1 LSFQKSHPIT
11 SKHTHN
17 PNSMLSDV
25 ISVEM
30 EKALYAFLVNLTQNR
45 FHFVNRN
52 PERPQKLLLYD
63 RFGIPYNINA
73 VIADESMRPL
83 ILIEV
88 EFIRHNRHSLEKSS
102 PMCTAHPALR
112 RRYASIRSS
121 IAVLA
126 GSWSSS
132 SIAMMKSHDLNVF
145 LIPFSHIC
153 DLLAQ
158 HNINFD
164 WDEKD
169 RETALTAW
177 ARYAALTDEQKA
189 NIGVEMINSIKAE
202 LETLVLNIL
211 DDQADRQISKVEI
224 ELHSNLGEVRVYE
237 FETILEAV
245 EFLNSTELQNFFIV
259 SDSLTLFDPPP
270 QFEDDEV

>member
-1 LSFQKSHPIT
+1 MSNNIQ
-11 SKHTHN
+11 N
-17 PNSMLSDV
+17 PGSALGEA
-25 ISVEM
+25 IGAEM
-30 EKALYAFLVNLTQNR
+30 EKAINVFLSNLVESHG
-45 FHFVNRN
+45 FYFISKS
-52 PERPQKLLLYD
+52 PIKDKKKLLMYD
-63 RFGIPYNINA
+63 KFGTPYNIDA
-73 VIADESMRPL
+73 VIANESLQPI
-83 ILIEV
+83 ILV
-88 EFIRHNRHSLEKSS
+88 ESKYIRYKKHNRDKGSWV
-102 PMCTAHPALR
+102 CTAHPALR

-132 SIAMMKSHDLNVF
+132 SIAMMKSHDINVF
-145 LIPFSHIC
+145 LIPFSRIC
-153 DLLAQ
+153 DLLAE
-158 HNINFD
+158 HNIDFD

-177 ARYAALTDEQKA
+177 ARYAALTDKQQA
-189 NIGVEMINSIKAE
+189 NIGVEMINSIKTE

-237 FETILEAV
+237 FETILAAV